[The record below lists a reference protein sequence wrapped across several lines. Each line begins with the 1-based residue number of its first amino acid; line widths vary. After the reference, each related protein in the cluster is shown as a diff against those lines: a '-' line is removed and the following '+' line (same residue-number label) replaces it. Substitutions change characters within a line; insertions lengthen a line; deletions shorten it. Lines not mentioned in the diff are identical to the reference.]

1 MVFLAWALLWPP
13 LASSEEPTLL
23 VFGDSLSAGYGI
35 PREDAW
41 PRLLQERLAEEGYD
55 YRVVN
60 TSRSGETTAG
70 GVRRLPETL
79 DEHEPE
85 VAVLQLGGND
95 GLRGLPVEQM
105 RRNLGRMIE
114 TALDGGSRVLLVGIR
129 IPPNYGQAYVE
140 RFEAVY
146 PELAQEYD
154 IPLVPFLLEGVWDRA
169 EMMQDDRIH
178 PTSAAQPR
186 MLDLVWEELEPLL

>member
-41 PRLLQERLAEEGYD
+41 PRPLQERLAEEGYD